1 VTRQIPLLV
10 SIAGFLVL
18 LAGCSDAPDIV
29 FRPANRV
36 VLAEFFTFS
45 RCSYCPYAARALDSV
60 ARESDDS
67 LVVIADHRREDGD
80 TLSPTCV
87 EDRANLY
94 QESGG
99 GEPAT
104 SFDGGPV
111 VRTADPGD
119 DYPTFHAQFLAAHS
133 IDPYAVLTVSGNITA
148 SVCSVTVR
156 AAGVDSTPA
165 ESLRVFIVI
174 CEDSV
179 RNHLVG
185 NADTIFNHVMRAMLP
200 DENGTAVV
208 LTRDDTVNVTQTVE
222 VAPFWN
228 PAQLRAVAFVQ
239 EMSTLR
245 VLQAAC
251 CQLVTQE
258 GP

>member
-1 VTRQIPLLV
+1 
-10 SIAGFLVL
+10 
-18 LAGCSDAPDIV
+18 
-29 FRPANRV
+29 V

-80 TLSPTCV
+80 TLSPACV
-87 EDRANLY
+87 EARAELY
-94 QESGG
+94 QEAGG

-104 SFDGGPV
+104 AFDGGPI
-111 VRTADPGD
+111 VRTTGPADN
-119 DYPTFHAQFLAAHS
+119 YPTFHAQFLAAHS

-148 SVCSVTVR
+148 SVCSVTAR
-156 AAGVDSTPA
+156 AAGVDSTPT
-165 ESLRVFIVI
+165 ESLRVFIAI

-200 DENGTAVV
+200 DENGTAVT
-208 LTRDDTVNVTQTVE
+208 LTQSDTVSVTRTVA
-222 VAPFWN
+222 VAGFWN
-228 PAQLRAVAFVQ
+228 PTQLRAVAFVQ
-239 EMSTLR
+239 EMGTLR
-245 VLQAAC
+245 VLQAASC
-251 CQLVTQE
+251 RLTGKE
-258 GP
+258 ER

>member
-1 VTRQIPLLV
+1 MTRLFLLLLP
-10 SIAGFLVL
+10 SAGCLVL
-18 LAGCSDAPDIV
+18 LAGCSDAPVRV
-29 FRPANRV
+29 FRPTNRV

-104 SFDGGPV
+104 SFSGGPV
-111 VRTADPGD
+111 VRTTGPPEN
-119 DYPTFHAQFLAAHS
+119 YPTFHAQFLAAHS
-133 IDPYAVLTVSGNITA
+133 IDPYAVLAVSGNVTA

-179 RNHLVG
+179 RSHLIG

-200 DENGTAVV
+200 DENGTAVA
-208 LTRDDTVNVTQTVE
+208 LTLDDTINVTQTVT

-228 PAQLRAVAFVQ
+228 PAHLRAVAFVQ

-245 VLQAAC
+245 VLQAASC
-251 CQLVTQE
+251 RLASQE
-258 GP
+258 VK